1 MRVLKMTMPPVLLYW
16 AKAPFPHCRELLVDS
31 LEDPHEN
38 PLLDLRREV
47 KLRDMKEPAAELKKW
62 LVRLDGASPF
72 DNRLQTSWQSCI
84 RE

>member
-1 MRVLKMTMPPVLLYW
+1 MLTMRVLKMTMPPVLLYW
-16 AKAPFPHCRELLVDS
+16 AKAPLPHCRELLVDS
-31 LEDPHEN
+31 LEN
-38 PLLDLRREV
+38 PIVDLRREV

-62 LVRLDGASPF
+62 LVRLDGAYPL

>member
-31 LEDPHEN
+31 LEN
-38 PLLDLRREV
+38 PLVDPLVDLRREV